1 MANKRDFISRRWPNA
16 EAFYAERDHRT
27 ELAVHSLRRHV
38 HSPAEIHVAREFAED
53 ITVQRMALLAANLT
67 ARWCRNLR
75 LSVPNV
81 PLAPPLGIHGEQT
94 LVERLRRELWESDPF
109 GTFSIGNL
117 TDSSSA
123 ALCLRIGP
131 HDKVGSSFH
140 ESDYFIDA
148 SGWTALGWRS
158 HQKPSYRRQPA
169 TAPAAALAAT
179 IGAADLFKRAVGHP
193 PKDCLA
199 AVAWCTWKHALNAD
213 SELAPAD
220 LAVSPAIDL
229 GNLLLAGVGAVGSA
243 LLYILSL
250 MQPQGKVTV
259 LDKDRVDASN
269 LNRSPLFTAEDAA
282 WSRAKTEVAQR
293 LLLLLGIQAE
303 TVDGTWHEHG
313 ERLSREPFDVWV
325 SLTNEQGAWAEVP
338 FLLPPVVLHGTT
350 TSEWGISFGR
360 HIPRAED
367 CTACRLP
374 NPHAEFRGP
383 CAEATIDSAEEGLRY
398 RASLPFLSTVSAALI
413 AAELLKLGAPRV
425 SSLPNAV
432 CADFR
437 NGLPAVVAR
446 HLKPTPDCRGC
457 QTLSYSLWAQRGG
470 RGRYADLSVG

>member
-1 MANKRDFISRRWPNA
+1 MANKQDFISRRWPNA

-27 ELAVHSLRRHV
+27 ELAVHGLRHHV

-67 ARWCRNLR
+67 ARWCRDLR

-94 LVERLRRELWESDPF
+94 LVERLRRELREADPF
-109 GTFSIGNL
+109 GTFSVGDL
-117 TDSSSA
+117 TDASSA
-123 ALCLRIGP
+123 SLCLRIGP
-131 HDKVGSSFH
+131 HDKARSSFH

-148 SGWTALGWRS
+148 CGWTALGWRS
-158 HQKPSYRRQPA
+158 HREPSYRREPA
-169 TAPAAALAAT
+169 TAPAAALAAAV
-179 IGAADLFKRAVGHP
+179 GAADLFKRAAGHP
-193 PKDCLA
+193 PQDWLA
-199 AVAWCTWKHALNAD
+199 AVAWCTWNHALNAD
-213 SELAPAD
+213 SELGPAD
-220 LAVSPAIDL
+220 PAVCPAIDL

-243 LLYILSL
+243 LLYILGL

-282 WSRAKTEVAQR
+282 LSRAKTEVARR
-293 LLLLLGIQAE
+293 LLLLLGIQTE
-303 TVDGTWHEHG
+303 TVNGTWHEHG
-313 ERLSREPFDVWV
+313 ERLSREPFDAWV
-325 SLTNEQGAWAEVP
+325 SLTNEQAAWAEVP

-350 TSEWGISFGR
+350 TSGWGVSFGR

-374 NPHAEFRGP
+374 QPHAEFRGP
-383 CAEATIDSAEEGLRY
+383 CAEAAIDSAEEGLRY

-413 AAELLKLGAPRV
+413 AAELLKLRSPRV

-432 CADFR
+432 YADFR

-446 HLKPTPDCRGC
+446 RLKPTRDCRGC
-457 QTLSYSLWAQRGG
+457 QILSYPLWVQRGG
-470 RGRYADLSVG
+470 QSRYSDLSLG